1 MYIYIHSR
9 QAVSHDSWAP
19 GPNCPEPN
27 CRQLGSTLVFIIEMM
42 YNDFH
47 FLYTA
52 GQAERDNLRGEQK
65 DEEASHNLYTKS
77 N

>member
-1 MYIYIHSR
+1 MIVGPR
-9 QAVSHDSWAP
+9 GLQA
-19 GPNCPEPN
+19 
-27 CRQLGSTLVFIIEMM
+27 QGSTLAFIIEMM